1 MKPLRPNSREKT
13 NLVNLTKFVNNIN
26 SFALKPNKVPWGQF
40 FKRRLGANFAR
51 LGANFARLGA
61 NFARL
66 GAN

>member
-1 MKPLRPNSREKT
+1 
-13 NLVNLTKFVNNIN
+13 
-26 SFALKPNKVPWGQF
+26 VPWGQF

-66 GAN
+66 GANWADCHCCVGTYEHAFLVGANFALKNWLLAYVV